1 MCANL
6 AHKKMERL
14 YFMGQSMSVW
24 LFILGGF
31 IRKRKRKQVIS
42 REENLRSQIGAGL
55 GRRVGSEQPNQE
67 YTGSRKD
74 GAIRDLHNLERGSLN
89 TRRGPG

>member
-1 MCANL
+1 
-6 AHKKMERL
+6 MERL

-42 REENLRSQIGAGL
+42 REENLRSPIGAGL

-67 YTGSRKD
+67 YTDSRKH
-74 GAIRDLHNLERGSLN
+74 GAIQTFITLSVAHSTHGEALAD
-89 TRRGPG
+89 TQ